1 MGENMGK
8 NYHLNKTYLSDPLDF
23 EGVYVSQI
31 GRLYCGPTTVIDTH
45 VHSDL
50 FELTVVTD
58 GVGTVTTNSVPVRV
72 ERGDIY
78 LSLPCDTHKIE
89 TDPQNPLKFD
99 FFAFNCDIDSIHNEL
114 EKISQNYHLATMR
127 IFKNEQIRHLIG
139 NAIAELNDEKEYSKE
154 LLSSIFRQIIIYTI
168 RGFSNINA
176 VRHLSTVTSTEV
188 LCYKIMNYI
197 DTHIYTLKNL
207 SELSKIMGYSY
218 GYLSSVF
225 KKTTHDTIANYY
237 YNRKLE
243 TVRLLLLEN
252 RLKITE
258 ISEMLN
264 YSSVYALSKAFS
276 NRFGCSP
283 RNYRDKHF
291 KR

>member
-1 MGENMGK
+1 MGK
-8 NYHLNKTYLSDPLDF
+8 NYHLDKIFLQNPLDF
-23 EGVYVSQI
+23 EGIYVSQI
-31 GRLYCGPTTVIDTH
+31 GRLFCDPTTVINTH
-45 VHSDL
+45 QHSHL

-58 GVGTVTTNSVPVRV
+58 GVGTITTNSVPIKV

-99 FFAFNCDIDSIHNEL
+99 FFAFNCDIESIHNEL
-114 EKISQNYHLATMR
+114 ERISEGYHPSNMR
-127 IFKNEQIRHLIG
+127 IFRNEQIRHLIA

-154 LLSSIFRQIIIYTI
+154 LLASFFKQIIIYTI
-168 RGFSNINA
+168 RGFSNIEP
-176 VRHLSTVTSTEV
+176 VRHRATVTASEI

-225 KKTTHDTIANYY
+225 KKTTGDTIANYY

-276 NRFGCSP
+276 NRFGASP
-283 RNYRDKHF
+283 RNYRNEHL